1 MFGRSQNAS
10 VPAAPARPH
19 LDLSGPRLRHAL
31 EALVAGADTHGGI
44 ERYIDALK
52 LKSTVFRE
60 AFGTVTSSGAS
71 GAGESAGADGLDI
84 ETFRPLCGFMPT
96 VRRRIAPWLEEPA
109 YTVLRAALGQLL
121 EPTSDTSDTDWRIG
135 RFCAVFPLDDRHR
148 WTRDLATELLH
159 NLDPERYPLMTR
171 WVWDAE
177 ANTGVLREIWYGTDV
192 DHASIA
198 ARDDYET
205 FLVLREEIAQF
216 LSTNGVFRDVVQMV
230 DLVCAQVY
238 AEYICEQGGSYL
250 RADFSAPEDPMQHTR
265 RLLGLDGVR
274 AADARAR
281 FAAIDGEARE
291 AFASVSPRTLE

>member
-1 MFGRSQNAS
+1 MFGRTQSAG
-10 VPAAPARPH
+10 VPAAAARPQ
-19 LDLSGPRLRHAL
+19 LELSGPRLRHAL

-44 ERYIDALK
+44 ERYMDALK
-52 LKSTVFRE
+52 LKSAVFRE
-60 AFGTVTSSGAS
+60 AFPAGQPGTGLEV
-71 GAGESAGADGLDI
+71 ES
-84 ETFRPLCGFMPT
+84 FRPLCGFMPT
-96 VRRRIAPWLEEPA
+96 VRRRIVPWLEEPA
-109 YTVLRAALGQLL
+109 YTMLRAAIAQLL
-121 EPTSDTSDTDWRIG
+121 ESANDTSAVDLRIA
-135 RFCAVFPLDDRHR
+135 RFCSTFPQDDRHR
-148 WTRDLATELLH
+148 WTRDLAAELLH

-171 WVWDAE
+171 WVWDAG
-177 ANTGVLREIWYGTDV
+177 ANTGVLREIWHGPDV
-192 DHASIA
+192 DHTSIA

-230 DLVCAQVY
+230 DMVCAQVY

-274 AADARAR
+274 AADGRAR

-291 AFASVSPRTLE
+291 AFARVPSGTLE

>member
-1 MFGRSQNAS
+1 MFGRAQKAS
-10 VPAAPARPH
+10 VPVAPARPH

-31 EALVAGADTHGGI
+31 ESLDAGADTHGGI
-44 ERYIDALK
+44 ERYMDALK
-52 LKSTVFRE
+52 LKSAVFRE
-60 AFGTVTSSGAS
+60 ALAADH
-71 GAGESAGADGLDI
+71 AGGPRLDV
-84 ETFRPLCGFMPT
+84 ETFRPLCSFMPT
-96 VRRRIAPWLEEPA
+96 VRRRIVPWLEEPS
-109 YTVLRAALGQLL
+109 YTSLRGALEQLL
-121 EPTSDTSDTDWRIG
+121 EPTNDTSGTDARIA
-135 RFCAVFPLDDRHR
+135 RFCAAFPQDDRHR
-148 WTRDLATELLH
+148 WTRDLAVELLH

-177 ANTGVLREIWYGTDV
+177 ANTGVLREIWHAPDV
-192 DHASIA
+192 DHVTIG

-216 LSTNGVFRDVVQMV
+216 LSTNGVFRDVPQMV
-230 DLVCAQVY
+230 DMVCAQVY

-274 AADARAR
+274 AADGRAR

-291 AFASVSPRTLE
+291 AFTSGDRRSPE